1 MDRFEFTGKYA
12 ALLSGI
18 EIGLG
23 SLLHSFRV
31 PFSGQ
36 FLSLNQGLILSR
48 ACHKSRGEKWS
59 SRTPSGISNVSAVLK
74 SLSPAGKKL
83 TPMLAIAAQGNLFA
97 LGVILFGNNFMG
109 LSFGMFLL
117 SLWAFIQPLMIYLLL
132 FGKNLLFMAD
142 YFIDKISKVT
152 PVHEETLIG
161 ILVSIIAIKIILGQL
176 VVIASYYLSDQKFKM
191 YETKLL
197 RTKVESSRKNLTPL
211 RGAIKDLMNPLF
223 LVSLILLALFFF
235 FSNSSASTTIW
246 GLLRPLAGGFIL
258 FYLVRVMPMEGLSQ
272 KLKEG
277 KFKNTGRALEKAIL
291 YLKQI

>member
-23 SLLHSFRV
+23 SLLHSFRL

-48 ACHKSRGEKWS
+48 ACHKSKGEAWS
-59 SRTPSGISNVSAVLK
+59 AKTPSGISNVSAVLK

-83 TPMLAIAAQGNLFA
+83 TPMLAIAAQGNLFG
-97 LGVILFGNNFMG
+97 LGVLIFGNNFLG
-109 LSFGMFLL
+109 LSIGMLLL

-132 FGKNLLFMAD
+132 FGKNLIFMAD

-161 ILVSIIAIKIILGQL
+161 ILVTIIAIKITLGQV
-176 VVIASYYLSDQKFKM
+176 VVIGSYYLSDQKFRL
-191 YETKLL
+191 YEKKLL
-197 RTKVESSRKNLTPL
+197 STKVEQRKSNPSPI
-211 RGAIKDLMNPLF
+211 RGAFKDMLNPLF
-223 LVSLILLALFFF
+223 LTSLILLGLFFF
-235 FSNSSASTTIW
+235 FSNSSATTTIW
-246 GLLRPLAGGFIL
+246 GLLRPIAGGFIL
-258 FYLVRVMPMEGLSQ
+258 FYFVRVVPMEGLSQ
-272 KLKEG
+272 KMKEG